1 MHAVAYYNKNLY
13 GNAAPRFEKCRAV
26 GDSSLTVIRS
36 LGISYFFLENDSAAY
51 PYLKQAYE
59 SDTTNMTVLYAIAS
73 VSHNLG
79 HYPEAIRAYQ
89 KLIEHELPNMNALYT
104 YYFGLAKA
112 YEKNNLY
119 QDAAKYYITTINYA
133 SSIAQR
139 MELFFNL
146 SVLLEY
152 DLKDYTKAIYYYTQY
167 QSALLNYQDALL
179 EQPNPNPE
187 QVKEVEFKLTA
198 LNEHMQKLKAEHKID
213 YTDKIWSN

>member
-79 HYPEAIRAYQ
+79 HYRI
-89 KLIEHELPNMNALYT
+89 
-104 YYFGLAKA
+104 
-112 YEKNNLY
+112 
-119 QDAAKYYITTINYA
+119 
-133 SSIAQR
+133 
-139 MELFFNL
+139 
-146 SVLLEY
+146 
-152 DLKDYTKAIYYYTQY
+152 
-167 QSALLNYQDALL
+167 LN
-179 EQPNPNPE
+179 
-187 QVKEVEFKLTA
+187 K
-198 LNEHMQKLKAEHKID
+198 
-213 YTDKIWSN
+213 